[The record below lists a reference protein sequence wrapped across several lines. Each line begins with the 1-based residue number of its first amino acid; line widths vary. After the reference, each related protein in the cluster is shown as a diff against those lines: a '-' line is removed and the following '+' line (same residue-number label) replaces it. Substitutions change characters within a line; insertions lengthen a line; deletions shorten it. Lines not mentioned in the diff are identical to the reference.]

1 RDAAVQTEQ
10 SKDAVQDFQQ
20 EVRVDYT
27 GLLSFLQ
34 RVEDA
39 VIKELNKNWKSHAF
53 DGFEVNWTDQDETVC
68 LHTLSYP
75 EAQDQ
80 NLQVTSVSW
89 NATGSVI
96 ACSYGRLDDGDWST
110 EKSYVC
116 TWNLDRRGLNP
127 QHPDLVVDVPSSV
140 MCLAFHPS
148 QPSLIAGGLF
158 SGELVVWDTSRTED
172 PVIWRTGM
180 TDDTHTDPVY
190 QVNWLPDTKHRN
202 HARLLS
208 VATDGKILLW
218 REERDGRLALAEGFA
233 IVAQQ
238 VPRSTWLKKVAWGEA
253 AVGVTSLSFSHFD
266 ADVFIVGVEGGY
278 SLRCSAVVQTAAL
291 PRPGG
296 SVPLRAPA
304 EFAFSPH
311 AGPVYSVS
319 CSPFHRQVLHVGH
332 SHCLALST
340 DFSNSPWGNLFLSC
354 GTDGQVHLHSIY
366 QRNTCSVYAGLQ
378 FDHWFLQ
385 LRLGKAREVHLFDLA
400 RSKQKPTVSLKQS
413 MSDCPVYCLEFNT
426 KHTRL
431 LAAGDAAGTVKVWQL
446 SSDFTE
452 QGPREMSHLEQ
463 LARFHVRDAII
474 GLFPG
479 QVLKERQRGGERA
492 LGLPRGIDRQ
502 PSHSPGHKPEEHNYA
517 QHGNS
522 LAVGTIWL
530 RVGRP
535 DQSLPT
541 EQKTEQGFPSE
552 LRARKALSIS
562 SLDFTFSVSRL
573 IMKAMYSCSETCP
586 SLPAKHRVSTQSTAL
601 PGPPER
607 GWNCSGRSERLN
619 GLEAVAL
626 WQRMEQLSTSLSGAD
641 NKGATNGSG
650 QQETSMCQKYFPNLP
665 LACVLATHLNIMLNS
680 FRASSV
686 TPVVFLK
693 RKQQS

>member
-1 RDAAVQTEQ
+1 MFADTAAPGADVQSLWRSARSARCEAKTCQTGKISTAEAAAQSHTARDAAVQTEQ

-20 EVRVDYT
+20 EVQVDYT

-34 RVEDA
+34 RVEGA

-53 DGFEVNWTDQDETVC
+53 DGFEVNWTDQDETVLC

-116 TWNLDRRGLNP
+116 TWNLDRRGLSP

-208 VATDGKILLW
+208 AATDGKILVW

-238 VPRSTWLKKVAWGEA
+238 IPRSTRLKKVAWGEA
-253 AVGVTSLSFSHFD
+253 AAGVTSLSLSPFD
-266 ADVFIVGVEGGY
+266 AAVFVVGVEGGF
-278 SLRCSAVVQTAAL
+278 SLRCSTLAQTPAA
-291 PRPGG
+291 PRSGG

-304 EFAFSPH
+304 ELAFSPH

-319 CSPFHRQVLHVGH
+319 CSPFHRQVLHEPL
-332 SHCLALST
+332 SELWDRWTSSLALHVADTAPLCST
-340 DFSNSPWGNLFLSC
+340 VIKEIPVLCMLVSSSTIGFCSCIWGR
-354 GTDGQVHLHSIY
+354 QV
-366 QRNTCSVYAGLQ
+366 TAG
-378 FDHWFLQ
+378 
-385 LRLGKAREVHLFDLA
+385 EVHLFDLA
-400 RSKQKPTVSLKQS
+400 RSTQKPTVSLKQS
-413 MSDCPVYCLEFNT
+413 VSDCPVYCLEFNT

-463 LARFHVRDAII
+463 LAN
-474 GLFPG
+474 
-479 QVLKERQRGGERA
+479 E
-492 LGLPRGIDRQ
+492 
-502 PSHSPGHKPEEHNYA
+502 
-517 QHGNS
+517 
-522 LAVGTIWL
+522 
-530 RVGRP
+530 
-535 DQSLPT
+535 
-541 EQKTEQGFPSE
+541 
-552 LRARKALSIS
+552 
-562 SLDFTFSVSRL
+562 
-573 IMKAMYSCSETCP
+573 IM
-586 SLPAKHRVSTQSTAL
+586 
-601 PGPPER
+601 
-607 GWNCSGRSERLN
+607 
-619 GLEAVAL
+619 
-626 WQRMEQLSTSLSGAD
+626 D
-641 NKGATNGSG
+641 
-650 QQETSMCQKYFPNLP
+650 
-665 LACVLATHLNIMLNS
+665 
-680 FRASSV
+680 
-686 TPVVFLK
+686 
-693 RKQQS
+693 

>member
-1 RDAAVQTEQ
+1 SCRAGFHGNQRRGRWERDGLRSRGVTHDPPRDRPALSGPGMFTDRTEPGADVQSLWRSSRSARCEVKTCQTGKISTAEVAAQSRTARDAAVQTEQ

-20 EVRVDYT
+20 EVQVDYT

-34 RVEDA
+34 RVEDS

-53 DGFEVNWTDQDETVC
+53 DGFEVNWTDYDETVLC

-89 NATGSVI
+89 NATGSVV

-116 TWNLDRRGLNP
+116 IWNLDRRGLNP

-180 TDDTHTDPVY
+180 TDDTHTDPVC
-190 QVNWLPDTKHRN
+190 QVNWLPDTKHRS
-202 HARLLS
+202 HSRLLS
-208 VATDGKILLW
+208 VATDGKILVW
-218 REERDGRLALAEGFA
+218 REERDGRLALVEGFA

-238 VPRSTWLKKVAWGEA
+238 IPRSTQLKKMAWREA

-266 ADVFIVGVEGGY
+266 PGVFVVGVEGGY
-278 SLRCSAVVQTAAL
+278 SLRCSTAAQTPAL

-296 SVPLRAPA
+296 SVPLRAPV
-304 EFAFSPH
+304 ELAFSPH

-319 CSPFHRQVLHVGH
+319 CSPFHRQNKKTCFL
-332 SHCLALST
+332 LSP
-340 DFSNSPWGNLFLSC
+340 SPRNLFLSC
-354 GTDGQVHLHSIY
+354 GTDGQVHFHSM
-366 QRNTCSVYAGLQ
+366 LQ
-378 FDHWFLQ
+378 TQPLFALQ
-385 LRLGKAREVHLFDLA
+385 LSKKYLFCVCWSPVRPLVFAAASGEGVHLFDLV
-400 RSKQKPTVSLKQS
+400 RSMQKPTVSLKQS

-463 LARFHVRDAII
+463 LA
-474 GLFPG
+474 
-479 QVLKERQRGGERA
+479 
-492 LGLPRGIDRQ
+492 
-502 PSHSPGHKPEEHNYA
+502 
-517 QHGNS
+517 
-522 LAVGTIWL
+522 
-530 RVGRP
+530 
-535 DQSLPT
+535 
-541 EQKTEQGFPSE
+541 SE
-552 LRARKALSIS
+552 
-562 SLDFTFSVSRL
+562 
-573 IMKAMYSCSETCP
+573 IM
-586 SLPAKHRVSTQSTAL
+586 
-601 PGPPER
+601 
-607 GWNCSGRSERLN
+607 
-619 GLEAVAL
+619 
-626 WQRMEQLSTSLSGAD
+626 D
-641 NKGATNGSG
+641 
-650 QQETSMCQKYFPNLP
+650 
-665 LACVLATHLNIMLNS
+665 
-680 FRASSV
+680 
-686 TPVVFLK
+686 
-693 RKQQS
+693 

>member
-1 RDAAVQTEQ
+1 MFADSTAPGADVQSLWRSARSARCEAKTCQTGKISTAEAAAQSHIARDAAVQTEQ

-20 EVRVDYT
+20 EVQVDYT

-53 DGFEVNWTDQDETVC
+53 DGFEVNWTDQDETVLC

-89 NATGSVI
+89 NATGSVL
-96 ACSYGRLDDGDWST
+96 ACSYGRLDNGDWST

-116 TWNLDRRGLNP
+116 TWNLDRRALNP

-172 PVIWRTGM
+172 PVMWRTGM

-208 VATDGKILLW
+208 VATDGKILVW
-218 REERDGRLALAEGFA
+218 REGQDGRLVLAEGFA

-238 VPRSTWLKKVAWGEA
+238 IPRSTRLKKVAWGEA

-266 ADVFIVGVEGGY
+266 GGVFVVGVEGGY
-278 SLRCSAVVQTAAL
+278 PLRCSALAQAPAL
-291 PRPGG
+291 PRPGS

-319 CSPFHRQVLHVGH
+319 CSPFHRQSGFL
-332 SHCLALST
+332 LPP
-340 DFSNSPWGNLFLSC
+340 SPRNLFLSC
-354 GTDGQVHLHSIY
+354 GTDGQVHLHSL
-366 QRNTCSVYAGLQ
+366 LQ
-378 FDHWFLQ
+378 TQPLLALQ
-385 LRLGKAREVHLFDLA
+385 LSKKYLFCVCWSPVRPLVFAAASGEGVHLFDLA
-400 RSKQKPTVSLKQS
+400 RSMQKPTVSLKQS

-446 SSDFTE
+446 SSHFTE
-452 QGPREMSHLEQ
+452 QGPREMNHLEQ
-463 LARFHVRDAII
+463 LAN
-474 GLFPG
+474 
-479 QVLKERQRGGERA
+479 E
-492 LGLPRGIDRQ
+492 
-502 PSHSPGHKPEEHNYA
+502 
-517 QHGNS
+517 
-522 LAVGTIWL
+522 
-530 RVGRP
+530 
-535 DQSLPT
+535 
-541 EQKTEQGFPSE
+541 
-552 LRARKALSIS
+552 
-562 SLDFTFSVSRL
+562 
-573 IMKAMYSCSETCP
+573 IM
-586 SLPAKHRVSTQSTAL
+586 
-601 PGPPER
+601 
-607 GWNCSGRSERLN
+607 
-619 GLEAVAL
+619 
-626 WQRMEQLSTSLSGAD
+626 D
-641 NKGATNGSG
+641 
-650 QQETSMCQKYFPNLP
+650 
-665 LACVLATHLNIMLNS
+665 
-680 FRASSV
+680 
-686 TPVVFLK
+686 
-693 RKQQS
+693 

>member
-1 RDAAVQTEQ
+1 MFADRTAPGADVQSLWRSARSARCEAKTCQTGKISTAEAAAQSHTARDAAVQTEQ

-20 EVRVDYT
+20 EVQVDYT

-53 DGFEVNWTDQDETVC
+53 DGFEVSWTDQDETVLC

-80 NLQVTSVSW
+80 NLQVTGVSW

-158 SGELVVWDTSRTED
+158 SGELVVWDTSSTED

-190 QVNWLPDTKHRN
+190 QVHWLPDTRLRN

-208 VATDGKILLW
+208 VGTDGKILVW

-238 VPRSTWLKKVAWGEA
+238 IPRSTRLKKVAWGEA
-253 AVGVTSLSFSHFD
+253 AVGVTSLSFSPFD
-266 ADVFIVGVEGGY
+266 ADVFVVGVEGGY
-278 SLRCSAVVQTAAL
+278 CLRCSSTAQGPAL
-291 PRPGG
+291 PPPGG

-304 EFAFSPH
+304 ELAFSPH

-319 CSPFHRQVLHVGH
+319 CSPFHR
-332 SHCLALST
+332 
-340 DFSNSPWGNLFLSC
+340 NLFLSC
-354 GTDGQVHLHSIY
+354 GTDGQVHLHSM
-366 QRNTCSVYAGLQ
+366 LQ
-378 FDHWFLQ
+378 TQPLFALQ
-385 LRLGKAREVHLFDLA
+385 LSKKYLFCVCWSPVRPLVFAAASGEGEVHLFDLG
-400 RSKQKPTVSLKQS
+400 RSTQKPTVSLKQS
-413 MSDCPVYCLEFNT
+413 VSDCPVYCLEFNT

-463 LARFHVRDAII
+463 LA
-474 GLFPG
+474 
-479 QVLKERQRGGERA
+479 
-492 LGLPRGIDRQ
+492 
-502 PSHSPGHKPEEHNYA
+502 
-517 QHGNS
+517 
-522 LAVGTIWL
+522 
-530 RVGRP
+530 
-535 DQSLPT
+535 
-541 EQKTEQGFPSE
+541 SE
-552 LRARKALSIS
+552 
-562 SLDFTFSVSRL
+562 
-573 IMKAMYSCSETCP
+573 IM
-586 SLPAKHRVSTQSTAL
+586 
-601 PGPPER
+601 
-607 GWNCSGRSERLN
+607 
-619 GLEAVAL
+619 
-626 WQRMEQLSTSLSGAD
+626 D
-641 NKGATNGSG
+641 
-650 QQETSMCQKYFPNLP
+650 
-665 LACVLATHLNIMLNS
+665 
-680 FRASSV
+680 
-686 TPVVFLK
+686 
-693 RKQQS
+693 

>member
-1 RDAAVQTEQ
+1 GDVTARPFPWEPEARAVGEPRAATAGSDPRARRALSGAGMFADSTAPGADVQSLWRSARSARCESKTCQTGKISTTEAAAQSHTARDAAVQTEQ

-20 EVRVDYT
+20 EVQVDYT

-53 DGFEVNWTDQDETVC
+53 DGFEVNWTDQDERVLC

-75 EAQDQ
+75 EAQNQ

-96 ACSYGRLDDGDWST
+96 ACSYGRLDHGDWST
-110 EKSYVC
+110 ERSYVC

-172 PVIWRTGM
+172 PVILRTGM

-208 VATDGKILLW
+208 VATDGKILVW

-238 VPRSTWLKKVAWGEA
+238 VPRSTHLKKVAWGEA

-266 ADVFIVGVEGGY
+266 ADVFVVGVEGGY
-278 SLRCSAVVQTAAL
+278 SLRCSALAQAAAL

-304 EFAFSPH
+304 QFAFSPH

-319 CSPFHRQVLHVGH
+319 CSPFHR
-332 SHCLALST
+332 
-340 DFSNSPWGNLFLSC
+340 NLFLSC
-354 GTDGQVHLHSIY
+354 GTDGQVHLHSM
-366 QRNTCSVYAGLQ
+366 LQ
-378 FDHWFLQ
+378 TQPLFALQ
-385 LRLGKAREVHLFDLA
+385 LSKKYLFCVCWSPVRPLVFAAASGEGEVHLFDLA

-463 LARFHVRDAII
+463 LA
-474 GLFPG
+474 
-479 QVLKERQRGGERA
+479 
-492 LGLPRGIDRQ
+492 
-502 PSHSPGHKPEEHNYA
+502 
-517 QHGNS
+517 
-522 LAVGTIWL
+522 
-530 RVGRP
+530 
-535 DQSLPT
+535 
-541 EQKTEQGFPSE
+541 SE
-552 LRARKALSIS
+552 VM
-562 SLDFTFSVSRL
+562 D
-573 IMKAMYSCSETCP
+573 
-586 SLPAKHRVSTQSTAL
+586 
-601 PGPPER
+601 
-607 GWNCSGRSERLN
+607 
-619 GLEAVAL
+619 
-626 WQRMEQLSTSLSGAD
+626 
-641 NKGATNGSG
+641 
-650 QQETSMCQKYFPNLP
+650 
-665 LACVLATHLNIMLNS
+665 
-680 FRASSV
+680 
-686 TPVVFLK
+686 
-693 RKQQS
+693 